1 MASVEQELSSRV
13 ASERLGGA
21 GLLVVDDGVEV
32 ERATFGTYSD
42 HTVVPIASAS
52 KWLTAATMMTL
63 VDEGRASLDDPVS
76 KYLPEFTGTTGTAT
90 IRQLLSHTS
99 GIAQND
105 CIWDVTTTLDRC
117 VAKVANTKAAY
128 APGTRFSYGNT
139 SYSVA
144 GRVIEV
150 VTGQSFETAFTD
162 RIASPLHMTDT
173 RFSGE
178 SYPRTDNPVPAASAE
193 STLSDYGRFVAML
206 SADGVVDGRRIL
218 SHQSVREMEVDQV
231 RGVDTRGDSAV
242 RTTGIPTY
250 GLGTW
255 RDVVSDT
262 DEGVITTG
270 NGAYGF
276 YPWVD
281 RARNGYGV
289 LLVFDQ
295 RGSDLAV
302 PESQRTVHHVWDALA
317 AERGAPKSPPTTR
330 FGR

>member
-1 MASVEQELSSRV
+1 MRSELATRVSS
-13 ASERLGGA
+13 EHLDGA
-21 GLLVVDDGVEV
+21 ALLVVDGGTEV
-32 ERATFGTYSD
+32 ERVTFGTYSD

-63 VDEGRASLDDPVS
+63 VDEGRVSLDDPVS
-76 KYLPEFTGTTGTAT
+76 KYLPEFTGATGAAT

-105 CIWDVTTTLDRC
+105 CIWDTSTTLERC
-117 VAKVANTKAAY
+117 VARVATAKTAY
-128 APGTRFSYGNT
+128 VPGTRFSYGNT

-150 VTGQSFETAFTD
+150 VTGLSFEQAFEQ
-162 RIASPLHMTDT
+162 RIAEPLQMFDT
-173 RFSGE
+173 RFSGGT
-178 SYPRTDNPVPAASAE
+178 YPRTANPVPAASAE
-193 STLSDYGRFVAML
+193 STLADYARFMAMI
-206 SADGVVDGRRIL
+206 SADGLVDGRRIL
-218 SHQSVREMEVDQV
+218 SRNSVREMEADQV
-231 RGVDTRGDSAV
+231 RGIDTRGDSAV

-255 RDVVSDT
+255 RDVVSDS
-262 DEGVITTG
+262 DAGVITTG

-289 LLVFDQ
+289 LLVFDR
-295 RGSDLAV
+295 RGSDVAV

-317 AERGAPKSPPTTR
+317 AERGAVGSPPTTR
-330 FGR
+330 YGR